1 MNRVFHW
8 SFYDNTAIAVGHSLG
23 ITFTFRIV
31 CLLIVR
37 SMFKTGNLLQ
47 T

>member
-1 MNRVFHW
+1 MNRICAW
-8 SFYDNTAIAVGHSLG
+8 SFYDDAAIAVGHSLG